1 MKRKHPMLIPTLLA
15 CILCFFRP
23 LNPASILH
31 YFHLVATRCW
41 KVFHRFPSVMLLRC
55 ASVRATERSAA
66 PVHAVNYISKAH
78 MDKDH
83 TKHRRINNNLQDMYQ
98 RPLTTA
104 QEIGW
109 TCMAPKSKDPLVAD
123 TGKLELNSRVKTD
136 VTMGEG
142 RCVTEYFMGR

>member
-1 MKRKHPMLIPTLLA
+1 MYERL
-15 CILCFFRP
+15 F
-23 LNPASILH
+23 LH
-31 YFHLVATRCW
+31 TWPVALPNRNCNV
-41 KVFHRFPSVMLLRC
+41 K
-55 ASVRATERSAA
+55 
-66 PVHAVNYISKAH
+66 YIGALFQ

-83 TKHRRINNNLQDMYQ
+83 MKHRRIETNVQDMYQ
-98 RPLTTA
+98 RPMTTA

>member
-1 MKRKHPMLIPTLLA
+1 MVA
-15 CILCFFRP
+15 FFQ
-23 LNPASILH
+23 
-31 YFHLVATRCW
+31 
-41 KVFHRFPSVMLLRC
+41 
-55 ASVRATERSAA
+55 
-66 PVHAVNYISKAH
+66 